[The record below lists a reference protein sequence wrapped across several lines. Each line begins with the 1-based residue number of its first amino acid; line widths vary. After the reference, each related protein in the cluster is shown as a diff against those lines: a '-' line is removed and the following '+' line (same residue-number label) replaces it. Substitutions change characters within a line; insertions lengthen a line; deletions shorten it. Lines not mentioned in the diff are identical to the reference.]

1 MWSCGHWRWP
11 LRTHTPT
18 QTILYKQI
26 YYISRFMVVH
36 VKLLQLYI
44 IIMLF
49 TGVNVQSALP
59 CQLMMRVCCQEI
71 AKVVDKLDQYK
82 EVYSTDT
89 QCITQYPGFDAAG
102 INEWVLEIAYLQYKQ
117 QPLHQYVYFSI
128 TACICFQKQC
138 NFVTFHHHHIWLTVV
153 IFRILSIDELIF
165 MNVFVSGNTD
175 TQVIG
180 SWCDSVGVF

>member
-1 MWSCGHWRWP
+1 
-11 LRTHTPT
+11 
-18 QTILYKQI
+18 
-26 YYISRFMVVH
+26 MVVH

-82 EVYSTDT
+82 EVHSTDT
-89 QCITQYPGFDAAG
+89 QCITQHPGFDAAC

-117 QPLHQYVYFSI
+117 QHGCLNKPLHQYVYFSI
-128 TACICFQKQC
+128 TACICF
-138 NFVTFHHHHIWLTVV
+138 
-153 IFRILSIDELIF
+153 
-165 MNVFVSGNTD
+165 
-175 TQVIG
+175 
-180 SWCDSVGVF
+180 